1 MVRRR
6 ILLLLGAGVALTALL
21 TVCVT
26 CAPIRPR
33 DEPLTTER
41 SAPDFLLPDQNG
53 ATVTLAALLA
63 NGPAIII
70 FYRGYW

>member
-1 MVRRR
+1 MLRRR
-6 ILLLLGAGVALTALL
+6 ILLLLGAGVALTTLL

-26 CAPIRPR
+26 CAPIHPR

-41 SAPDFLLPDQNG
+41 TAPDFALPDQHG
-53 ATVTLAALLA
+53 DTITLASLLA
-63 NGPAIII
+63 KGPAIVV